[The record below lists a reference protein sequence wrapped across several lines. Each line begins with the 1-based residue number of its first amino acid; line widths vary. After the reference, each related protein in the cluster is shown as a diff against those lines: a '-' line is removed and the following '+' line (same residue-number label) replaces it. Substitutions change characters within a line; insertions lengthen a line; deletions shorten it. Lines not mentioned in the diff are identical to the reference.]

1 MNKKVI
7 TALAL
12 SIPVLVSSGNMA
24 SAQVN
29 TPTNMSTENIDSQKL
44 LVYQEQRKQVVNIE
58 TAIRE
63 AIPGYVKYIHGFGES
78 ASPRVIINDIKLM
91 DVEEKYM
98 DPEYPIQSKLISRG
112 AEKLVQSIEEDIY
125 NDHPSAELTKSHTFQ
140 HAVSNAS
147 TLTKS
152 ITHSHKGGVKFTYKA
167 KVNLIGADSEVGG
180 EVSYEYTN
188 SNQEGTSDSKTFSK
202 TFSSTASA
210 KLQPMSRAKLVSNV
224 YTSPAIYEI
233 KSRSFFTGSVQFSYV
248 LSSNPN
254 KVETKTVSLYELF
267 TRTDYPTRDSIAERY
282 HMWSQTFWNPESGE
296 AVQALL
302 FEGTSIL
309 NIDETYRTE
318 TRLKDIKSM

>member
-1 MNKKVI
+1 MKKKTI

-12 SIPVLVSSGNMA
+12 SIPVFISSGNIA
-24 SAQVN
+24 SAQIN
-29 TPTNMSTENIDSQKL
+29 PLANMSIGNTNSQKL
-44 LVYQEQRKQVVNIE
+44 SNYQEQRKQVVNIE

-78 ASPRVIINDIKLM
+78 VNPGVIINDIKLM
-91 DVEEKYM
+91 DVEEKYR
-98 DPEYPIQSKLISRG
+98 DPEYPLQTKLINRG
-112 AEKLVQSIEEDIY
+112 PEKLVQSIEEDIY

-167 KVNLIGADSEVGG
+167 KVNLIGADTEVGG

-224 YTSPAIYEI
+224 YTSPATYEL
-233 KSRSFFTGSVQFSYV
+233 KSRSFFTGSVQFSYI
-248 LSSNPN
+248 LASNPN
-254 KVETKTVSLYELF
+254 KLETKTVSLYELF
-267 TRTDYPTRDSIAERY
+267 TRTDYQTRDNIAEKY
-282 HMWSQTFWNPESGE
+282 HMWSQTFWKPENGE

>member
-1 MNKKVI
+1 MKKKVI

-12 SIPVLVSSGNMA
+12 SIPVLISSGSMA
-24 SAQVN
+24 SAQ
-29 TPTNMSTENIDSQKL
+29 TNSPDKMSSESKQSQKQ
-44 LVYQEQRKQVVNIE
+44 VNYPEQGKQVVNIE

-63 AIPGYVKYIHGFGES
+63 AIPGYVKYIHVFGES
-78 ASPRVIINDIKLM
+78 VNPRVIINDIKLM

-98 DPEYPIQSKLISRG
+98 DPEYPVQAKLINRG
-112 AEKLVQSIEEDIY
+112 EEKLVQSIEEDIY

-180 EVSYEYTN
+180 EMSYEYTN

-202 TFSSTASA
+202 IFSSTASA
-210 KLQPMSRAKLVSNV
+210 KLKPMSRAKLVSNV

-233 KSRSFFTGSVQFSYV
+233 KSRSFFTGSIQFSYV
-248 LSSNPN
+248 LASNPD

-267 TRTDYPTRDSIAERY
+267 TRTDYQTRDSIAERY
-282 HMWSQTFWNPESGE
+282 HMWSQTFWKPENGE

-309 NIDETYRTE
+309 NIDETY
-318 TRLKDIKSM
+318 